1 MKQKFIQ
8 TDNVRRLQEAAAA
21 LEKRQEG
28 VPGLGLVCGNA
39 GFGKTKSIQWHT
51 LRSNSIYL
59 RAKATW
65 TTSWMLD
72 CICRELKIFSMNR
85 ISNKFADLRN
95 TIRALKCTIFIDEAD
110 YLVRDRKL
118 LDTIRDLHD
127 ETNMPIVLVGM
138 DEIQKKLMRHH
149 QFWSR
154 ISQQVV
160 YMPLTIKEIILL
172 GSELCALTIKDASA
186 EQLYINTSGNFR
198 DIIVALSH
206 LEKMATANK
215 TVAIT
220 AGMVDMTVQAVLKRK
235 AA

>member
-1 MKQKFIQ
+1 MKPRFIQ
-8 TDNVRRLQEAAAA
+8 TDNVRRLQEAAVA

-28 VPGLGLVCGNA
+28 VPGLGLICGNA
-39 GFGKTKSIQWHT
+39 GLGKTKSIQWYVMH
-51 LRSNSIYL
+51 SNSIYL

-65 TTSWMLD
+65 TVSWMLD
-72 CICRELKIFSMNR
+72 CICRELNILSMNR
-85 ISNKFADLRN
+85 IRDKFADLQSS
-95 TIRALKCTIFIDEAD
+95 IKAVKCTVFIDEAD

-127 ETNMPIVLVGM
+127 ETDMPIVLVGM

-154 ISQQVV
+154 ISQQVI
-160 YMPLTIKEIILL
+160 YKPLTIKEIILL
-172 GSELCALTIKDASA
+172 GSELCSLTMKDASA
-186 EQLYINTSGNFR
+186 EQLYVNTSGNFR

-215 TVAIT
+215 TDLIT
-220 AGMVDMTVQAVLKRK
+220 ANMVDKTVREVLKRK

>member
-1 MKQKFIQ
+1 MKLKFIQ
-8 TDNVRRLQEAAAA
+8 TDNVQRLQEAAAA
-21 LEKRQEG
+21 LERRQEG

-39 GFGKTKSIQWHT
+39 GFGKTRSIQWHT
-51 LRSNSIYL
+51 LHSNSIYL

-72 CICRELKIFSMNR
+72 CICAELKIFSINR
-85 ISNKFADLRN
+85 IRDKFADLQN
-95 TIRALKCTIFIDEAD
+95 TIRSVKCTIFIDEAD

-149 QFWSR
+149 QYWSR

-160 YMPLTIKEIILL
+160 YKPLSIKEIILL
-172 GSELCALTIKDASA
+172 GSELCALDMNDSSA
-186 EQLYINTSGNFR
+186 EQLFVNTTGNFR
-198 DIIVALSH
+198 DLIVALSH
-206 LEKMATANK
+206 LEKMAKANK
-215 TVAIT
+215 TAVIT
-220 AGMVDMTVQAVLKRK
+220 AGMVDMTVKAVLKR

>member
-1 MKQKFIQ
+1 MKLKFIQ
-8 TDNVRRLQEAAAA
+8 TDNVQRLQEAAAA

-39 GFGKTKSIQWHT
+39 GLGKTKSVQWYT

-72 CICRELKIFSMNR
+72 CICRELNIFSINR
-85 ISNKFADLRN
+85 TREKFTDLQN
-95 TIRALKCTIFIDEAD
+95 TIRTLKCTIFIDEAD

-149 QFWSR
+149 QYWSR

-160 YMPLTIKEIILL
+160 YKPLSVKEIILL
-172 GSELCALTIKDASA
+172 GSELCALTINDTSA
-186 EQLYINTSGNFR
+186 EHLFFNTSGNFR

-206 LEKMATANK
+206 LEKMASANK
-215 TVAIT
+215 TVAVT